1 MSKYARYVH
10 HGALVWVNKD
20 LQGKH
25 RELCLCHGC
34 ASFKPDQP
42 SKNCPMA
49 QLLFEHC
56 KQFNQVTPV
65 VECPDFQEIGDSEAE
80 RLL

>member
-1 MSKYARYVH
+1 MKRYSRYVH
-10 HGALVWVNKD
+10 HNALVWVDEALK
-20 LQGKH
+20 GKH
-25 RELCLCHGC
+25 REMCLCHGC
-34 ASFKPDQP
+34 NKFQP
-42 SKNCPMA
+42 GTPENCPMA

-65 VECPDFQEIGDSEAE
+65 LECPDFQEVGKSDTQ

>member
-10 HGALVWVNKD
+10 HGALVLVNKD

-56 KQFNQVTPV
+56 KTFNQVTPV
-65 VECPDFQEIGDSEAE
+65 LECPDFQEIGKKDTQ